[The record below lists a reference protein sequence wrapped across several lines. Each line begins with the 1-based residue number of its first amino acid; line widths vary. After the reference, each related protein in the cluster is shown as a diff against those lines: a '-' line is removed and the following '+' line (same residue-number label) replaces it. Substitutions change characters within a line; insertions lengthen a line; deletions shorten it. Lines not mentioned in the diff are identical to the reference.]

1 MVPCPISNMIKDKMS
16 LLDSSIVFFLYTMLV
31 FFNRLATKFDWR
43 ESKEK
48 THICFSAQVVYYYD
62 DCSVTET

>member
-31 FFNRLATKFDWR
+31 FLIGWLQSSIGGNQRKRHTFAFLHKWYIT
-43 ESKEK
+43 
-48 THICFSAQVVYYYD
+48 TTIAQ
-62 DCSVTET
+62 